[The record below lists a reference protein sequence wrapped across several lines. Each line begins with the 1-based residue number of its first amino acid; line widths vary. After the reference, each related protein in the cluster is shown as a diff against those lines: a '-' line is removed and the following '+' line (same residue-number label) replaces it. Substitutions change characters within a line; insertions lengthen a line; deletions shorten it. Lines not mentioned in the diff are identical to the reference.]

1 MTMLTNAY
9 PAGKETVQLTLNI
22 NISEFGFLPFGL
34 NLFPAS
40 NRAAPT
46 KGATG
51 DPKEEATNIIP
62 MRKAL

>member
-9 PAGKETVQLTLNI
+9 PAGKETVQLTLNL
-22 NISEFGFLPFGL
+22 NTGQFVFVPFGL

-40 NRAAPT
+40 NKAAPT